1 LKPLDTFSP
10 IYKVI
15 VTRRTYALGKY
26 EGVPVVTHVGLRKLL
41 VQSDGDMSH
50 FLELL
55 DQRDLREE
63 AETAH
68 PTLTRTFSIGDYR
81 LTLPGHSVSLD

>member
-1 LKPLDTFSP
+1 
-10 IYKVI
+10 
-15 VTRRTYALGKY
+15 
-26 EGVPVVTHVGLRKLL
+26 
-41 VQSDGDMSH
+41 VQSDGDMSR

-68 PTLTRTFSIGDYR
+68 PTLTRTFSIGDYQ